1 MSCISFKEIPQGYQ
15 NPAADSRKRYRSGY
29 GDRWNMENEAAVR
42 QRHKKSKKNEVDF
55 SLAVIHMQTIVCV
68 VLLLIVILMKF
79 FGGSVYEGIKQQC
92 RNNIIGEFNFN
103 EIVENTIA
111 VFMSFDP
118 NHKEEAQ
125 KDAAQANAVV
135 TSQPADNNITTQPA
149 PNETK
154 IPDEGL
160 ANVSFDEPELEL
172 PQTMY
177 ISGESPLES
186 DFLALGEDGKHILAE
201 KTNLDE
207 AIKGA
212 SLTEYKVATQG
223 VLPTTGRISSQFGF
237 RDDPFT
243 GERKF
248 HGGMDIATPIGTP
261 IAAAY
266 GGRVIESIHSDTG
279 YGNHI
284 IIQHADGLITIY
296 GHCSK
301 LLVETGTVVRAGEII
316 AEVGSTGNSTGPHLH
331 FEARING
338 IKVSP
343 AYLVDTSPLKKG

>member
-1 MSCISFKEIPQGYQ
+1 
-15 NPAADSRKRYRSGY
+15 
-29 GDRWNMENEAAVR
+29 MENETTVR
-42 QRHKKSKKNEVDF
+42 QRRKNSKKNEIDF
-55 SLAVIHMQTIVCV
+55 SLAVIHMQTIVCAVLLVAV
-68 VLLLIVILMKF
+68 VLLKF
-79 FGGSVYEGIKQQC
+79 FGGSVFEGIKQQC
-92 RNNIIGEFNFN
+92 HDNIIGEFNFN

-118 NHKEEAQ
+118 NHKNDVQ
-125 KDAAQANAVV
+125 GGAAQANAAVP
-135 TSQPADNNITTQPA
+135 TQPTDTNNTTQPVTA
-149 PNETK
+149 GDNTK
-154 IPDEGL
+154 ATDEGL
-160 ANVSFDEPELEL
+160 ANVSFDEPELNL

-177 ISGESPLES
+177 VSAESPLES
-186 DFLALGEDGKHILAE
+186 EFLALGDDGRHILAE
-201 KTNLDE
+201 KTSLDE
-207 AIKGA
+207 VIKGA
-212 SLTEYKVATQG
+212 SLTAYKVETQG

-266 GGRVIESIHSDTG
+266 GGRVIESVNSDQG

-338 IKVSP
+338 IKVGP
-343 AYLVDTSPLKKG
+343 AYLVDTSPLKQE

>member
-1 MSCISFKEIPQGYQ
+1 
-15 NPAADSRKRYRSGY
+15 
-29 GDRWNMENEAAVR
+29 MENETIVR
-42 QRHKKSKKNEVDF
+42 QRRKSSKKNEIDF
-55 SLAVIHMQTIVCV
+55 SLAVIHMQTIVCAVLLVAV
-68 VLLLIVILMKF
+68 VLLKF
-79 FGGSVYEGIKQQC
+79 FGGSVFEGIKQQC
-92 RNNIIGEFNFN
+92 HDNIIGEFNFN

-118 NHKEEAQ
+118 NHKNDAQ
-125 KDAAQANAVV
+125 GDAAQANAAV
-135 TSQPADNNITTQPA
+135 TSQPTDTNNTTQPVTA
-149 PNETK
+149 GDNTK
-154 IPDEGL
+154 VTDEGL
-160 ANVSFDEPELEL
+160 ANVSFDEPELNL

-177 ISGESPLES
+177 VSAESPLES
-186 DFLALGEDGKHILAE
+186 EFLALGEDGRHILAE
-201 KTNLDE
+201 KTSLDE
-207 AIKGA
+207 VIKGA
-212 SLTEYKVATQG
+212 SLTAYKVETQG

-266 GGRVIESIHSDTG
+266 GGRVIESVNSDQG

-338 IKVSP
+338 IKVGP
-343 AYLVDTSPLKKG
+343 AYLVDTSPLKQE